1 MLDKCKWEISLNMEE
16 LIIIEK
22 LKYMQLL
29 GVLLFPLKIKLV
41 IIIKYKNPKQMDLQ
55 DLKNS
60 QEKELK
66 EEQFKVHKDKDH
78 KLNNTHLEEI
88 EVKKEN
94 RVGKHL

>member
-1 MLDKCKWEISLNMEE
+1 MFKQFQNNILFQVHNNNIKDLFLTLLMLDKCKWEIFLNMEE

-22 LKYMQLL
+22 LKFTQLL

-66 EEQFKVHKDKDH
+66 EE
-78 KLNNTHLEEI
+78 
-88 EVKKEN
+88 
-94 RVGKHL
+94 